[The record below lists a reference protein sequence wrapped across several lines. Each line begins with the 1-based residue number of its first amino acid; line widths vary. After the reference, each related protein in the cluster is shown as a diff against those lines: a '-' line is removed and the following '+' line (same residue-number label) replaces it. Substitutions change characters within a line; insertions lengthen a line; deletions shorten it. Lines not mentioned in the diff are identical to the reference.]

1 MHARA
6 NIVLGLML
14 SVPAAPALAANITEA
29 DWGVTSA
36 GEKVELFT
44 LKGAGGLTAQI
55 SNYGAVIVELLVPDR
70 NGQIADVTLGYDA
83 LVSYEKDGVYGAV
96 IGRYVNR
103 IGNHGSFPLEGKTI
117 HLPLTSPDQKIVI
130 HGGSAGFQKRVW
142 RAAMHDG
149 PEPSVTLTLNS
160 ADGDGGFPGALTAT
174 VIYTVTRD
182 NALKMD
188 IRAVTDQPTV
198 ANLTNHAYF
207 NLGGDGSG
215 DVLNERMQ
223 VFADQYTP
231 ADGDGLPTGQ
241 IAPVAGT
248 PLDFRKPVRLG
259 DIVDSSFVQ
268 IAQRKGL
275 DINMIINGPP
285 GTLRPA
291 VRITDPASGRVM
303 EVLTTQPG
311 VQVYSDNI
319 TDTILG
325 KGGKHYGN
333 RQAICFE
340 TQHYPDSPNRANF
353 PSTEITPSKPLH
365 EITVYKF
372 SNEPG
377 ATHAN

>member
-6 NIVLGLML
+6 SIVI
-14 SVPAAPALAANITEA
+14 ALILCVLAGPTRAANITKA
-29 DWGVTSA
+29 DWSITSA

-44 LKGAGGLTAQI
+44 LKGAGGLTAKI
-55 SNYGAVIVELLVPDR
+55 SNYGGVIVELLVPDR
-70 NGQIADVTLGYDA
+70 NGQIADVTLGYDDLA
-83 LVSYEKDGVYGAV
+83 SYEKDGVYGAV

-103 IGNHGSFPLEGKTI
+103 IGNHGSFPLEGKII
-117 HLPLTSPDQKIVI
+117 HLPLARPDQKIVI
-130 HGGSAGFQKRVW
+130 HSGNAGFQKRVW
-142 RAAMHDG
+142 QAAMHDG
-149 PEPSVTLTLNS
+149 PEPSLSLTLSS
-160 ADGDGGFPGALTAT
+160 ADGDGGFPGTLIAT

-198 ANLTNHAYF
+198 VNLTNHAYF

-215 DVLNERMQ
+215 NVLNERLQM
-223 VFADQYTP
+223 FADQYTP
-231 ADGDGLPTGQ
+231 ADSDGLPVGE

-248 PLDFRKPVRLG
+248 PLDFHKPVRLG
-259 DIVDSSFVQ
+259 DILDSSFVQ

-275 DINMIINGPP
+275 DINMIVNGRP

-291 VRITDPASGRVM
+291 VRLTDPASGRVM

-333 RQAICFE
+333 RQAMCFE

-365 EITVYKF
+365 EVTVYKF
-372 SNEPG
+372 SNEAG
-377 ATHAN
+377 ASRAN

>member
-1 MHARA
+1 MYARA
-6 NIVLGLML
+6 NILLALILVVL
-14 SVPAAPALAANITEA
+14 AAPTRAANITKI
-29 DWGVTSA
+29 DWGMTTA

-44 LKGAGGLTAQI
+44 LKGAGGLTARI
-55 SNYGAVIVELLVPDR
+55 SNYGGVIVQLLVPDR
-70 NGQIADVTLGYDA
+70 NGQIADVTLGYDSLA
-83 LVSYEKDGVYGAV
+83 SYEKDGVYGAV

-103 IGNHGSFPLEGKTI
+103 IGNHGSFPLEGKVI
-117 HLPLTSPDQKIVI
+117 HLPLATPDQKIVI
-130 HGGSAGFQKRVW
+130 HSGNAGFQKRVW
-142 RAAMHDG
+142 QAAMLDG
-149 PEPSVTLTLNS
+149 PEPSLTLTLSS
-160 ADGDGGFPGALTAT
+160 ADGDGGFPGTLTAT
-174 VIYTVTRD
+174 VTYTVTRD

-215 DVLNERMQ
+215 DVTNERLQM
-223 VFADQYTP
+223 FADQYTP
-231 ADGDGLPTGQ
+231 ADSDGLPIGE

-259 DIVDSSFVQ
+259 DILDSSFVQ

-275 DINMIINGPP
+275 DINMIVNGRP

-325 KGGKHYGN
+325 KDGKHYGN
-333 RQAICFE
+333 RQAMCFE

-365 EITVYKF
+365 EVTVYKF
-372 SNEPG
+372 SNETG

>member
-6 NIVLGLML
+6 NVVIGLML
-14 SVPAAPALAANITEA
+14 SAPAAPALAANITEA

-83 LVSYEKDGVYGAV
+83 LASYEKDGVYGAV

-130 HGGSAGFQKRVW
+130 HGGNAGFQKRVW

-160 ADGDGGFPGALTAT
+160 PDGDGGFPGALTAT

-275 DINMIINGPP
+275 DINMIINGTP

-319 TDTILG
+319 TDTVLG

-353 PSTEITPSKPLH
+353 PSTEIKPSKPLH

-372 SNEPG
+372 SNETG